1 MKGTVLCI
9 DRIASGSIMVS
20 SYLEASPDTIS
31 KENLHTKVPYLGM
44 KLLLMAS
51 LPGHADAII
60 LHR

>member
-1 MKGTVLCI
+1 
-9 DRIASGSIMVS
+9 MVS

-31 KENLHTKVPYLGM
+31 KENLHAKVPYLGM